1 MHCYLFPNFRRAFR
15 DTGYVCVKKRD
26 TADETEVL
34 KQWLMLSS
42 KNENC
47 LVNFWL
53 LRQLKLLVA
62 FLRRF
67 PAPSSRNS
75 YELSKPIR
83 IHSSNEYDSSK
94 ALAACITTK
103 FLEHKSEL
111 SRCLRAYYLEGE
123 QLTEDKGMKLLEA
136 FRIWFG
142 LPGCQLLKSF
152 LENAGK
158 NPTLFHFL
166 RSLRPGC
173 PVTTPVAN
181 LVWLYTF
188 LYAQNG

>member
-1 MHCYLFPNFRRAFR
+1 MHCYLFPNSRRAFR
-15 DTGYVCVKKRD
+15 DTGYICVKKRD

-34 KQWLMLSS
+34 KHWFMLSS
-42 KNENC
+42 GNENC

-67 PAPSSRNS
+67 PTPSSRSS
-75 YELSKPIR
+75 YGLSKPLS
-83 IHSSNEYDSSK
+83 IHGSHEYDSSK
-94 ALAACITTK
+94 ALAACITAK

-111 SRCLRAYYLEGE
+111 SMCLRAYYLEGE
-123 QLTEDKGMKLLEA
+123 QLTEDKVMKLLEA

-142 LPGCQLLKSF
+142 LPSCQLLKPC

-158 NPTLFHFL
+158 NPTLFNFL
-166 RSLRPGC
+166 RSLRPAC
-173 PVTTPVAN
+173 PVTTPVTN
-181 LVWLYTF
+181 LVWLYNF
-188 LYAQNG
+188 LYAQNS